1 MNIKASAMI
10 GAALLF
16 PTANVRAEGQAN
28 QANIATF
35 GPAGEQCAKLRSTDF
50 SLTED
55 APAEIT
61 AAAPAKGSGAVPS
74 TCVVEGVVW
83 PNVRFGVEFPLA
95 GWNGKMVV
103 VGTGGQ
109 AGFVTNAADY
119 GKRTTGRRH

>member
-1 MNIKASAMI
+1 MNIKASEMI

-16 PTANVRAEGQAN
+16 LSTAIAHGEDQP
-28 QANIATF
+28 NIATF
-35 GPAGEQCAKLRSTDF
+35 GPAGEQCAKLRSVDF

-61 AAAPAKGSGAVPS
+61 AVAPVKGSGAVPS

-83 PNVRFGVEFPLA
+83 PSVRFRVEFPLT
-95 GWNGKMVV
+95 GWNGKMLV

-109 AGFVTNAADY
+109 AGSITTAADY
-119 GKRTTGRRH
+119 EKFTSEETGH

>member
-61 AAAPAKGSGAVPS
+61 AAAPVTSSAAVAS

-83 PNVRFGVEFPLA
+83 PNVRFRVEFPLA
-95 GWNGKMVV
+95 SWNGMMFVAGV
-103 VGTGGQ
+103 CGQTGLM
-109 AGFVTNAADY
+109 
-119 GKRTTGRRH
+119 TTGAA